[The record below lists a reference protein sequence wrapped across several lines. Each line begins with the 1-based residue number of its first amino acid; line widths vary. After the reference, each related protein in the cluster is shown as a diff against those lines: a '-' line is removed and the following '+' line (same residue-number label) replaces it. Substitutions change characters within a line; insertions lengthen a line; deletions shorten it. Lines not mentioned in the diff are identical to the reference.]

1 MKQRITSKK
10 WLQNEKNLI
19 GKTLCV
25 VDRGFNG
32 IDPKTGEHTLRISQ
46 TDYIIDITKVEM
58 EGMKAVDWIY
68 GKTGIYIENAPP
80 LDFKEDTPAIGL
92 TECTYINYCR
102 EELFNRCEYYV
113 MDREEAIE
121 EIKEYNRKIVKDLY
135 KI

>member
-25 VDRGFNG
+25 VDRGFSG
-32 IDPKTGEHTLRISQ
+32 IDPKTGEHTLRLSQ

-68 GKTGIYIENAPP
+68 GKTGIYIENATP
-80 LDFKEDTPAIGL
+80 LDKDDTPAIGV
-92 TECTYINYCR
+92 TECTYIDYCSD
-102 EELFNRCEYYV
+102 ELFNRYEYYV

>member
-25 VDRGFNG
+25 VDRGFRG
-32 IDPKTGEHTLRISQ
+32 IDPKTGIHTLRFSQ
-46 TDYIIDITKVEM
+46 TDYIIDITKVKM
-58 EGMKAVDWIY
+58 EEMKAIDWIY
-68 GKTGIYIENAPP
+68 GKTGIYIENAPS
-80 LDFKEDTPAIGL
+80 LDFKDDTPVIGS
-92 TECTYINYCR
+92 TECTSINYCSD
-102 EELFNRCEYYV
+102 ELFNRCEYYV

-121 EIKEYNRKIVKDLY
+121 EIKEYNRKVVKDLY

>member
-10 WLQNEKNLI
+10 WLQSERNLI

-32 IDPKTGEHTLRISQ
+32 IDPKTGEHKVRFSQ
-46 TDYIIDITKVEM
+46 TNYIIDITKVEM
-58 EGMKAVDWIY
+58 EQMKAVDWIY
-68 GKTGIYIENAPP
+68 GKIGIYIENAPP
-80 LDFKEDTPAIGL
+80 LDFEDDTPAIGY
-92 TECTYINYCR
+92 TECTSIDYCSDER
-102 EELFNRCEYYV
+102 FNRCEYYI

>member
-10 WLQNEKNLI
+10 WLQNERNLI

-32 IDPKTGEHTLRISQ
+32 IDPDTKKRTIRFSQ
-46 TDYIIDITKVEM
+46 IDYIIDITKVEK
-58 EGMKAVDWIY
+58 EEMKAIDWIY

-80 LDFKEDTPAIGL
+80 LDFKDDTPTIGF
-92 TECTYINYCR
+92 TECTYIDYCSD
-102 EELFNRCEYYV
+102 ELFNRYEYYV

>member
-25 VDRGFNG
+25 VDRGFSG
-32 IDPKTGEHTLRISQ
+32 IDPKTGEHTLRVSQ
-46 TDYIIDITKVEM
+46 TEYIIDITKVGM
-58 EGMKAVDWIY
+58 EEMKAIDWIY
-68 GKTGIYIENAPP
+68 GKTGIFIENAPP
-80 LDFKEDTPAIGL
+80 LDFKDYTPVIGSI
-92 TECTYINYCR
+92 ECTSIVYCSD
-102 EELFNRCEYYV
+102 ELFNRYEYYV
-113 MDREEAIE
+113 MTREEAIE